1 MKFSILKLLLISFIV
16 VLVGAAIKIGTTTP
30 FFSDTETSAGN
41 TLSVSSEFPDPYVD
55 KVVGV
60 TGTFGHCC
68 NAGDLSSDPA
78 VAEPLVTGAPDGQF
92 IQISDNSSVTMKFV
106 DNKALPSGG
115 TNPDIRI
122 HVIDALFL
130 ANAEI
135 LVSQDCSTFTS
146 LGTFPDT
153 ANVDLDK

>member
-1 MKFSILKLLLISFIV
+1 MKSTFLKLIGLVLLVVMIV
-16 VLVGAAIKIGTTTP
+16 IGGKIGATHP

-41 TLSVSSEFPDPYVD
+41 SLSVSSEFPDPYVD

-78 VAEPLVTGAPDGQF
+78 VAEPLVTDAPDGQF

-146 LGTFPDT
+146 LGAFPDT
-153 ANVDLDK
+153 ANVGLDI